1 MYFTTTEA
9 LKSDRNDAAE
19 IFAIIMDD
27 DVDASPVFEKNPKL
41 RAKAKYLCDEINRA
55 FETAD
60 ETAYWNRYFK

>member
-1 MYFTTTEA
+1 MEVCI
-9 LKSDRNDAAE
+9 R

-41 RAKAKYLCDEINRA
+41 RAKAKYFCDEINRA

>member
-1 MYFTTTEA
+1 
-9 LKSDRNDAAE
+9 
-19 IFAIIMDD
+19 MDD

-60 ETAYWNRYFK
+60 ETAYWNRYFKQKEVP